1 MAMGA
6 VAFHFNVP
14 QRQDYTCRLLRKA
27 CRAGARV
34 VVTGEATALGEL
46 DRHLWVFDPIDFVPH
61 WRGVSA
67 DRLPARL
74 RATPVVL
81 LDQASSQAGHDVLLN
96 LCEQVPDSAAQFTRV
111 IEVVGRSETERAH
124 ARLRWRHYAS
134 LGAVIERHEVRA

>member
-34 VVTGEATALGEL
+34 AVTGDSAALGEL
-46 DRHLWVFDPIDFVPH
+46 DRQLWIFDPIDFVPH

-74 RATPVVL
+74 KATPIVL
-81 LDQASSQAGHDVLLN
+81 LDQAGTQAGHDVLLN
-96 LCEQVPDSAAQFTRV
+96 LAEQVPDCASQFARV
-111 IEVVGRSETERAH
+111 IEVVGHSEADRSQ

-134 LGAVIERHEVRA
+134 LGAAIERHEVRP